1 VAFRLLD
8 SPSVKQ
14 ALRDAPAAPVVLV
27 ISDEIN
33 CGIVRHGYVD
43 IGPQVRS
50 VSVCIAE
57 RRRRGWV
64 HLPVSAPAERALPAG
79 RPKTPLRA
87 ASLAIAPPPPRSEGA
102 AAEDLPLLSGN
113 AAR

>member
-1 VAFRLLD
+1 
-8 SPSVKQ
+8 
-14 ALRDAPAAPVVLV
+14 VLV

-33 CGIVRHGYVD
+33 CGIVRHGYVE

-64 HLPVSAPAERALPAG
+64 HLPVPAPAERTLPAR

-87 ASLAIAPPPPRSEGA
+87 ASSLAIALPPPLPEGA
-102 AAEDLPLLSGN
+102 TA
-113 AAR
+113 